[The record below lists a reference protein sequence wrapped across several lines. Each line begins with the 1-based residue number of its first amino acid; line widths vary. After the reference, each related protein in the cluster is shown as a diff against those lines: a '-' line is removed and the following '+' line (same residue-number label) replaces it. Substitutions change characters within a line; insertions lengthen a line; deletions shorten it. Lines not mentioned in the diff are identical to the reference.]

1 MADLT
6 VTTEFGRK
14 FCLALESLNCS
25 RTRCAHELGVHKSI
39 VTRWAAGKAHPTE
52 HNLTRLTELVRRTR
66 PEFVLRS
73 WRLNVETFARQ
84 LGPGPRSPSTETA
97 KRPSVAVLAFD
108 NLSDDPGQDY
118 FSDGVAEDIVTELT
132 RDHSLLVI
140 ARSSS
145 FAYRGRGIDVR
156 QIAREL
162 DVRYVLTG
170 SVRRSAMQIRV
181 NAQLIDAD
189 TGSHVWA
196 ERYDRSLTD
205 LFAVQDEISAAV
217 SIAIEPAIT
226 YVERRRAIRKPPE
239 SLDAWEAYQRGVWH
253 LSRFEADE
261 HTIARDL
268 LERAIDLDPGFSA
281 AYQALAETYRLD
293 RDFYLTRSSAEV
305 EKLTEPLARKAVA
318 LDPGDAR
325 AHVALAIVLW
335 NRGANQDALS
345 RIEYALTLNRNLA
358 QAYWLQ
364 GACLVDSGLH
374 TEGIQSLRA
383 YLRLGPR
390 DLWNYSALNHIA
402 QATYLSGDYASAVD
416 AARQAFE
423 ANPKS
428 PRSYRWHAAALG
440 QLGRTADAQ
449 EIMRMAAAAIS
460 PQTFEEY
467 ARRRMPSLR
476 ETDHHHMLE
485 GLRKAGWQG

>member
-1 MADLT
+1 MADLAA
-6 VTTEFGRK
+6 TTEFGRR
-14 FCLALESLNCS
+14 FRLALEALNWS
-25 RTRCAHELGVHKSI
+25 RARCAQELGVHKSI
-39 VTRWAAGKAHPTE
+39 VSRWAAGKAYPTE

-73 WRLNVETFARQ
+73 WRLDVETFSRE
-84 LGPGPRSPSTETA
+84 LGSGPRAPSPEAA

-108 NLSDDPGQDY
+108 NLSGDPGQGY

-196 ERYDRSLTD
+196 ERYDRCLTD
-205 LFAVQDEISAAV
+205 LFAVQDEISTAV
-217 SIAIEPAIT
+217 SLAIQPAIAE
-226 YVERRRAIRKPPE
+226 VERRRAVRIPPE
-239 SLDAWEAYQRGVWH
+239 SLDAWEAYQRALWH
-253 LSRFEADE
+253 LGKFEAEE
-261 HTIARDL
+261 HMIARVL
-268 LERAIDLDPGFSA
+268 LERAIELDPTFSG
-281 AYQALAETYRLD
+281 AYQALVQTYWLD
-293 RDFYLTRSSAEV
+293 RDLYFTRSAAEV
-305 EKLTEPLARKAVA
+305 QNLVEPLARKAVA

-325 AHVALAIVLW
+325 AHTVLAGALW
-335 NRGANQDALS
+335 NRGDTPGALS
-345 RIEYALTLNRNLA
+345 RLEKALTLNRNFAL
-358 QAYWLQ
+358 AYWIQ
-364 GACLVDSGLH
+364 GACLVDSGQH
-374 TEGIQSLRA
+374 TAGVHSLRT
-383 YLRLGPR
+383 YLRLAPR
-390 DLWNYSALNHIA
+390 DHWNYSALNHIA
-402 QATYLSGDYASAVD
+402 QANYLAGDYASAVEM
-416 AARQAFE
+416 ARQAFE

-440 QLGRTADAQ
+440 QLDRTAEAQ
-449 EIMRMAAAAIS
+449 EIMRMAAAAIA

-467 ARRRMPSLR
+467 ACRRMPWLR
-476 ETDHHHMLE
+476 ETDHCHMLE